1 MTSTGSKN
9 PTVQYTAAKKGT
21 KGTVTIPAE
30 VTIDGVTYKV
40 TSIADNAFKNN
51 KKITKVV
58 IGNNIVSIGKTV
70 FSGCKNLKT
79 ITIKAKNLTS
89 KSIKKGAFGGISKET
104 VVKVP
109 KSKYKAYKKL
119 FRAKGLRKDVKLKK
133 Y

>member
-1 MTSTGSKN
+1 MRPCRYRSEERHQRNRYDSCRG
-9 PTVQYTAAKKGT
+9 
-21 KGTVTIPAE
+21 
-30 VTIDGVTYKV
+30 TIDGVTYKV

-104 VVKVP
+104 VIKVP

-119 FRAKGLRKDVKLKK
+119 FRAKGCVRM
-133 Y
+133 